1 MLSGI
6 ESNQGLKFIT
16 RLAIFN
22 PGLALICFPGTGPG
36 ARFSK
41 VAIIN
46 GLVVYMQD
54 GGFHSFASNMIKLLV
69 NEKKKN
75 GVVC

>member
-6 ESNQGLKFIT
+6 ESNHGLEFIT

-22 PGLALICFPGTGPG
+22 HGLALIGFPG
-36 ARFSK
+36 K

-54 GGFHSFASNMIKLLV
+54 GGFHSFASNMIKLSV
-69 NEKKKN
+69 NEKKN